1 MGCNIKK
8 IGLLF
13 LLIVVPF
20 LVTGCSS
27 NGSAEDVAV
36 AMVKRLS
43 NDNYKNIE
51 SIFYTEK
58 GSYFDEN
65 VFQEVIKEKNL
76 NISGNK
82 KIEIKEVGGEIT
94 NSEGNTTVEV
104 KIGIDNNKVF
114 TINTIEVDDKW
125 YVYDPDFFVGDIKIV
140 VPVGSQVSVS
150 GKKLTKD
157 YLKSENIDVDISY
170 YVKLEDIK
178 MDVYTLKNVMN
189 GKYNVTIKS
198 KEFND
203 IKDIVYSNSSH
214 DDSDNYIY
222 DYDYEYDD
230 NYNSKSIYTYIFSPT
245 PTGEDVK
252 DFVKDYLN
260 SIYSN
265 AVSTHSYDG
274 VAKYFNV
281 DEAQEDYQDLIDSVG
296 DSSKSY
302 YLTDFSIKDLKYSRI
317 KYYNDDNIV
326 ADFSYELNYVS
337 NYSTS
342 KYNKTKSMNTIL
354 VLSKNDKDQYVITN
368 GYRLF
373 AK

>member
-1 MGCNIKK
+1 MRSNIKK
-8 IGLLF
+8 IVLLF
-13 LLIVVPF
+13 LLVLVPF

-58 GSYFDEN
+58 GSYFDEE
-65 VFQEVIKEKNL
+65 VFKEVIKEKEL

-82 KIEIKEVGGEIT
+82 KIEVKEVGSEIT
-94 NSEGNTTVEV
+94 NTEGNSTVEV
-104 KIGIDNNKVF
+104 KIGIDNNKIF
-114 TINTIEVDDKW
+114 TINTIEIDGKW
-125 YVYDPDFFVGDIKIV
+125 YVYDPNFFVGDIKIV
-140 VPVGSQVSVS
+140 VPTGSQVSVG

-157 YLKSENIDVDISY
+157 YLKSEEVDVDISY
-170 YVKLEDIK
+170 YVELEDVK

-203 IKDIVYSNSSH
+203 IKDVVYSNSSH

-230 NYNSKSIYTYIFSPT
+230 DYNSKSIYTYIFSPT
-245 PTGEDVK
+245 PNGEDVK

-260 SIYSN
+260 NIYSN
-265 AVSTHSYDG
+265 AVSTHSYEG
-274 VAKYFNV
+274 VSKYFNV
-281 DEAQEDYQDLIDSVG
+281 DEVQEDYQDLIDSVG

-302 YLTDFSIKDLKYSRI
+302 YLTDFSIKDLKYSSI

-326 ADFSYELNYVS
+326 ANFSYELNYVS

-342 KYNKTKSMNTIL
+342 KYNKTTDMNTIL
-354 VLSKNDKDQYVITN
+354 VLSKDDKGQYVITD

>member
-1 MGCNIKK
+1 MGVNIKK